1 MKKTKK
7 DLAILITGA
16 STGIGRACAR
26 FLAGKGHRI
35 YGTTRNKILVEEGLG
50 IEGVTMLYLDV
61 TEGNSVKECVAAVIR
76 DSGGIDVLI
85 NNAGMGM
92 AGSIEDTEYDEFV
105 KQFDTNVFGAIRVI
119 NEVLPNMRKSGKGVI
134 INIGSV
140 AGFISIPYQAAYS
153 AGKAAIT
160 SFTFSLRNEIRQ
172 FGLDAC
178 VVHPGDLK
186 TDFTFNRKKTRKSNK
201 GSVYID
207 KMERSIEVMARDEQN
222 GGDPVII
229 AKAIC
234 RILNRKHP
242 PIVVTVGLKYKV
254 ISFLFRIVPA
264 RLRESI
270 IASIYS

>member
-1 MKKTKK
+1 MKNPKGNLT
-7 DLAILITGA
+7 ILITGA
-16 STGIGRACAR
+16 STGIGEACSKY
-26 FLAGKGHRI
+26 LAAKGHEVH
-35 YGTTRNKILVEEGLG
+35 GTTRNATLVEKGNVSRNVEMHL
-50 IEGVTMLYLDV
+50 MDV
-61 TEGNSVKECVAAVIR
+61 TNGNSVRECVASVMQK
-76 DSGGIDVLI
+76 SHKIDVLI

-92 AGSIEDTEYDEFV
+92 AGSIEDTDYDEFV

-119 NEVLPNMRKSGKGVI
+119 NEVLPHMRKARSGLI

-186 TDFTFNRKKTRKSNK
+186 TNFTFNRKKTKKSHEK
-201 GSVYID
+201 SVYFK

-229 AKAIC
+229 AKVIN
-234 RILNRKHP
+234 RILKRKHP
-242 PIVVTVGLKYKV
+242 PVVVTAGMKYKL
-254 ISFLFRIVPA
+254 ISFLFRIAPA
-264 RLRESI
+264 KLRESI